1 MADRSLLRA
10 EELQA
15 FINIRAILLD
25 VIRHLEAGTARDRIN
40 IADHLNRPQCSESP
54 VPPRI
59 FLGDRGRPRYLI
71 SRDQVEFLLERCF
84 SVVDIASL
92 LGVSVR
98 TLERRLSEFGLRA
111 RSTYSDISDQALD
124 NLMRNI
130 LTEFPNTGYKR
141 MTGFLQARGLR
152 IQQSRI
158 REAMRR
164 VNPVGV
170 LLRALELR
178 TIHRRRYQVYGLLAL
193 WHIDGNHKLIR
204 WRFVI
209 HGAIDGYSR
218 MIVYLQCNTNNCAA
232 TVLTLFQ
239 RAIQTYGLPSRV
251 RSEKGGENVD
261 VYKKPQ
267 QKFWRET
274 CCLIF
279 LSSHQSATYD
289 TCWHHEI

>member
-1 MADRSLLRA
+1 MYL
-10 EELQA
+10 
-15 FINIRAILLD
+15 I
-25 VIRHLEAGTARDRIN
+25 GTARDRIN

-204 WRFVI
+204 YLLYSCASRSLGCAKMTGNI
-209 HGAIDGYSR
+209 YKTGAKNEHRLGAR
-218 MIVYLQCNTNNCAA
+218 TKK
-232 TVLTLFQ
+232 TLFL
-239 RAIQTYGLPSRV
+239 QTRYSNI
-251 RSEKGGENVD
+251 K
-261 VYKKPQ
+261 
-267 QKFWRET
+267 
-274 CCLIF
+274 
-279 LSSHQSATYD
+279 SSQFCVCTTIKVSGSIH
-289 TCWHHEI
+289 